1 MPTVSM
7 QFTVVLALACLLSSV
22 STQPDSDPR
31 SFTDDPF
38 EDDKF
43 REQVSQHE
51 IVSVFG
57 GRAEIPCDV
66 TPSANH
72 PEDEPHLIL
81 WYKEPSRVP
90 IYSFDMRSGLTGRH
104 WMDNK
109 TLGGRG
115 FFYFDKSGGFGH
127 SVKSFLG
134 IEPVRVPDGGKYR
147 CRVDFSQSPT
157 RNTRIKLKLV
167 VPPGPPV
174 ILSEEGRVLSEVTD
188 PCEEGGRLRLYCETT
203 GGEPLPRLTW
213 RRDGVPIE
221 PIGQETDFRA
231 GLVRS
236 TILVKDMK
244 RGDQGSLL
252 TCTASNSDLTPPA
265 TTKIKIEL
273 MFPPIRA
280 KIVREWSYFSM
291 GKVYNVSCQVLGS
304 RPPAATSIWIGQH
317 QLNTIKYEVSPD
329 GNVSTTTAELTPTDQ
344 DNGKFLSCRA
354 ENPLIPDVSVEDQW
368 KIIVHFV
375 PRSTIKFEESQFLG
389 YSPIIREGDNV
400 QIKCQVSANPLPH
413 TIEWLHG
420 EELLEVVEGGNIV
433 MTEDLLILSE
443 VKREDSGQYSC
454 LATNQVGR
462 GPSNQLTLDV
472 MYAPVCATETGAVVN
487 VEKHESISL
496 LCELEANPQDLDF
509 TWTFLSSRDS
519 SPLDI
524 ARSQFTGLGL
534 QSSLAYTPK
543 TDLDYG
549 TIVCKAS
556 NLVGETAN
564 PCSYTVRPAGR
575 PQKLRNCSAHNQTYT
590 SLTVECTAG
599 FDGGLNQEFMLEVQN
614 THTLQIVQNMT
625 TNTPSFNIRGLEPAT
640 DFTLTVFAFNEKGKS
655 EPLSLEAYTLK
666 TEEITAGAT
675 TKLESKNPM
684 RFVPILGM
692 LVGIVLVLVLLAMAV
707 VAVIKSKARQNHRLA
722 KHEGSTSQSL
732 DTESCSPDVIPHQKV
747 VGLIYSSFED
757 LSLKHIEVTDKKEK
771 DRCLPSQNT
780 FSAASK
786 DAVALQGIDCQY
798 AELSFQVLPSDSDQ
812 LIPKKTQPT
821 IYAQIDYAEMGSH
834 VNHVNPASSPTGVP
848 PRQFGRG
855 ATSPEAP
862 TSMLAPYLP
871 PAAPGSRLGT
881 LKKVQFLD
889 EAEGRKSDKYKT
901 GSLPRNSSRRTSGGT
916 GSAGHLCPLHAGTLP
931 RNYSTQNTQG
941 HHSTQ
946 NIQPS
951 HGNHNIQ
958 PPDSHVEA
966 SIINCSGLAGQSL
979 CSPVKDIESN
989 L

>member
-1 MPTVSM
+1 MPTVST
-7 QFTVVLALACLLSSV
+7 QLIVILALACLLSSV

-244 RGDQGSLL
+244 RGDQGSVL

-472 MYAPVCATETGAVVN
+472 M
-487 VEKHESISL
+487 
-496 LCELEANPQDLDF
+496 
-509 TWTFLSSRDS
+509 W
-519 SPLDI
+519 
-524 ARSQFTGLGL
+524 
-534 QSSLAYTPK
+534 
-543 TDLDYG
+543 
-549 TIVCKAS
+549 
-556 NLVGETAN
+556 
-564 PCSYTVRPAGR
+564 R

-946 NIQPS
+946 NIQPG